1 MSNNFKHTD
10 IGLIPVDWE
19 IESLANIQS
28 ERPSN
33 INPADYSEEDFEYY
47 SIPAY
52 QDGGL
57 PFKEKGGNIQSNKI
71 LLKKGT
77 VLFGKLNPRVEKVWR
92 VGSHTNLRKIGST
105 EWIPII
111 PNEGVSTNFL
121 YFVEW
126 SDYVLPKAKQL
137 VSGSTPSR
145 QRVDPTSF
153 YKLKIPLPPL
163 TEQKKIA
170 YVLSK
175 IQQAIEKQ
183 EQIIKTT
190 QELKKALM
198 QKLFTEGLPASGGA
212 EPEPQKQTEIGP
224 IPESWE
230 VVSLGYLFNL
240 GIIKFQNGFP
250 CGNWNSQGKG
260 IPQLRP
266 FNITEEGQLNLGE
279 IKYIE
284 IDKEIKKYFLSK
296 GDVLFNNTN
305 SEALLGKTTTFN
317 SDSSKYV
324 LSNHMT
330 IIKIL
335 DDKKLSNVYLANYLH
350 KKWYDGLYPSIC
362 RRHVNQASVS
372 IDQLKRILI
381 PYPKI
386 DQQNKISEILN
397 NLDQKESISKN
408 KLLNFKQFFS
418 NCLNQLM
425 TGQIRLKDFEF
436 EIEKTQLSLLEKG
449 RRDVLEW

>member
-198 QKLFTEGLPASGGA
+198 QKLFTEGLPALAGRN
-212 EPEPQKQTEIGP
+212 P
-224 IPESWE
+224 
-230 VVSLGYLFNL
+230 NL
-240 GIIKFQNGFP
+240 
-250 CGNWNSQGKG
+250 
-260 IPQLRP
+260 
-266 FNITEEGQLNLGE
+266 
-279 IKYIE
+279 
-284 IDKEIKKYFLSK
+284 
-296 GDVLFNNTN
+296 
-305 SEALLGKTTTFN
+305 
-317 SDSSKYV
+317 
-324 LSNHMT
+324 
-330 IIKIL
+330 
-335 DDKKLSNVYLANYLH
+335 
-350 KKWYDGLYPSIC
+350 
-362 RRHVNQASVS
+362 
-372 IDQLKRILI
+372 
-381 PYPKI
+381 
-386 DQQNKISEILN
+386 
-397 NLDQKESISKN
+397 KN
-408 KLLNFKQFFS
+408 KQ
-418 NCLNQLM
+418 
-425 TGQIRLKDFEF
+425 RLVQYRKVG
-436 EIEKTQLSLLEKG
+436 KLY
-449 RRDVLEW
+449 R